1 MIVGT
6 LVAIFALAFLAPTLH
21 RVLGKATGYVLAL
34 GPLAGFIYYL
44 TQMTPTASGEA
55 TSVAWTWA
63 ESLGVEFSFRVDS
76 LSTLFAL
83 LVTGVGTAI
92 VLYANSYLD
101 GHPKRGR
108 FFGYLMGFMGSMLG
122 LVLADDLILLFIFWE
137 LTSITSYLL
146 IGFDHEREK
155 ARKSAL
161 QALVVTGLGGL
172 SMLAGMV
179 LLGQIAGTFSV
190 SGIIENHHA
199 LTESPLTLAAM
210 ILVLGG
216 AFTKSAQ
223 FPFHFWLPNAMEA
236 PSPVSAYLHS
246 STMVKAG
253 VYLVARLNPAFMED
267 QAWQWALS
275 CFGGATMLI
284 GAYLATR
291 QTYFKKVLAYTT
303 VSSLGIMVML
313 IGLGAPQAA
322 AAYILAHAL
331 FKGALFLVAGIV
343 DHEAGV
349 KDTEQMGGLFGKMP
363 VTAMVAIISGLS
375 MAGMVPLLG
384 FVAKEL
390 LLKGSLHAH
399 GGPHEIAWLWPTI
412 STIAGAFMGVAG
424 LQAGLRPFFMAR
436 TAEGDY
442 PKPPHEAPPPMLL
455 GPVVLTGLT
464 LVGGLFPML
473 FANQLINGTTASIA
487 GGHDVELVKLSAV
500 YLTTHPSTALL
511 LSGVALVGAAVLF
524 ALRNPWRAI
533 TAPLDRV
540 TTAIG
545 AERIYHLLFGGTVG
559 PVSLATVQTRILQS
573 GYLSVYVRITV
584 LTTIALGGSLL
595 VWQGDMT
602 ESVSQAMPSFG
613 EIAWTEFLFEAVLV
627 GMICVA
633 AVAAT
638 QMRGRLSTIAVLGVV
653 GYCSAIIF
661 VLFGAP
667 DVAMTQFAVETLTV
681 IIFVLVV
688 YHLPRFAVYS
698 SKHVKFLDAS
708 VGAAF
713 GLMMAAFVVS
723 SFAINADDGISWYY
737 NHHALPGQEGE
748 HAAYGR
754 NLINIILVDF
764 RALDTMGEVTV
775 LGLAAVGVYTLLK
788 LRQDRP
794 VQGEMA

>member
-1 MIVGT
+1 VIVGT
-6 LVAIFALAFLAPTLH
+6 LLAIFALALVAPSLH
-21 RVLGKATGYVLAL
+21 RVLGKATGYVLAI
-34 GPLAGFIYYL
+34 GPLVAFGYYL
-44 TQMTPTASGEA
+44 TQMNPTAQGEA
-55 TSVAWTWA
+55 ISVAWTWTR
-63 ESLGVEFSFRVDS
+63 SLGVEFAFRVDS

-92 VLYANSYLD
+92 VLYANSYLE

-108 FFGYLMGFMGSMLG
+108 FFGYLLGFMGAMLG

-172 SMLAGMV
+172 SMLAGMI

-190 SGIIENHHA
+190 SGIIENRHA

-253 VYLVARLNPAFMED
+253 VYLVARLNPAFMD
-267 QAWQWALS
+267 DPAWQWALS
-275 CFGGATMLI
+275 GFGGATMLI
-284 GAYLATR
+284 GAYMATR
-291 QTYFKKVLAYTT
+291 QTYYKKVLAYTT

-349 KDTEQMGGLFGKMP
+349 KDTEQMGGLLGKMP
-363 VTAMVAIISGLS
+363 LTATVAIISGLS
-375 MAGMVPLLG
+375 MAGLVPLLG

-399 GGPHEIAWLWPTI
+399 GGPHEAAWLWPII
-412 STIAGAFMGVAG
+412 STIAGAFMTVAG
-424 LQAGLRPFFMAR
+424 LQAGVRPFFMKR
-436 TAEGDY
+436 TAEGEY
-442 PKPPHEAPPPMLL
+442 PKHPHEAPPPMLL
-455 GPVVLTGLT
+455 GPIVLTALT
-464 LVGGLFPML
+464 LVGGLAPAL
-473 FANQLINGTTASIA
+473 FAGPIINGATASIA
-487 GGHDVELVKLSAV
+487 GGHEVELVKLSSV
-500 YLTTHPSTALL
+500 YLATHASTALL
-511 LSGVALVGAAVLF
+511 LSGIGFVGGVLLF
-524 ALRNPWRAI
+524 VFRKPWRTI
-533 TAPLDRV
+533 TGPFDRV
-540 TTAIG
+540 GSAIG
-545 AERIYHLLFGGTVG
+545 PERLYHLLFAGTVG
-559 PVSLATVQTRILQS
+559 PVSLATVQTRLLQS
-573 GYLSVYVRITV
+573 GYLRVYVQVTV
-584 LTTIALGGSLL
+584 LTALTLAGGLL
-595 VWQGDMT
+595 VWRGGLFESIAQSLPRFGD
-602 ESVSQAMPSFG
+602 
-613 EIAWTEFLFEAVLV
+613 IAWTELLFEAVLV
-627 GMICVA
+627 AMICVA
-633 AVAAT
+633 AVAST

-653 GYCSAIIF
+653 GYCSAVIF

-698 SKHVKFLDAS
+698 SRRAKVFDAA

-713 GLMMAAFVVS
+713 GLVMAAFVVS
-723 SFAINADDGISWYY
+723 SFAITADDGISWFY
-737 NHHALPGQEGE
+737 NRNALPDEPGM

-754 NLINIILVDF
+754 NLVNVILVDF
-764 RALDTMGEVTV
+764 RALDTMGEITV

-788 LRQDRP
+788 LRQERP
-794 VQGEMA
+794 AQGGMA

>member
-6 LVAIFALAFLAPTLH
+6 LVAIFGLAILAPTLH
-21 RVLGKATGYVLAL
+21 RVLGRATGYVLAL
-34 GPLAGFIYYL
+34 GPASGFFYYL
-44 TQMTPTASGEA
+44 TQMASTAKGEA
-55 TSVAWTWA
+55 IVRSWTWA
-63 ESLGVEFSFRVDS
+63 ESLGVEFAFRVDS

-108 FFGYLMGFMGSMLG
+108 FFGYLMGFMGAMLG

-172 SMLAGMV
+172 AMLAGLV

-190 SGIIENHHA
+190 SGIIANA
-199 LTESPLTLAAM
+199 DVLADSQLTLAAM
-210 ILVLGG
+210 ILVLAG

-253 VYLVARLNPAFMED
+253 VYLVARLNPAFAED
-267 QAWQWALS
+267 PAWQWALAG
-275 CFGGATMLI
+275 FGGATMLI

-291 QTYFKKVLAYTT
+291 QTYYKKVLAYTT

-313 IGLGAPQAA
+313 IGLGAAQAA

-343 DHEAGV
+343 DHETGV
-349 KDTEQMGGLFGKMP
+349 KDTEQMGGLFRSMP
-363 VTAMVAIISGLS
+363 VTAIVAIVSGFS
-375 MAGMVPLLG
+375 MAGVPPLLG
-384 FVAKEL
+384 FVGKEL

-399 GGPHEIAWLWPTI
+399 GGPHDIAWLWPVIATV
-412 STIAGAFMGVAG
+412 AGAFMAVAG
-424 LQAGLRPFFMAR
+424 FQAGVRPFFMKR
-436 TAEGDY
+436 TVEGEY
-442 PKPPHEAPPPMLL
+442 PKPPHEAAIPMLA
-455 GPVVLTGLT
+455 GPVVLTVLT
-464 LVGGLFPML
+464 LIGGIAPVL
-473 FANQLINGTTASIA
+473 FAKPLINGTTSSIA
-487 GGHDVELVKLSAV
+487 SGGETELVKLSAI
-500 YLTTHPSTALL
+500 YLATHPSTALL
-511 LSGVALVGAAVLF
+511 LSGVALVAGAMLF
-524 ALRNPWRAI
+524 ALRRPWRAI
-533 TAPLDRV
+533 TEPLDKV
-540 TTAIG
+540 AKAVG
-545 AERIYHLLFGGTVG
+545 CERLYHVLFDGTVG
-559 PVSLATVQTRILQS
+559 PTSLATVQTKLLQS
-573 GYLSVYVRITV
+573 GYLRVYVQVTV
-584 LTTIALGGSLL
+584 LTVLLLAGGLL
-595 VWQGDMT
+595 LWRGDM
-602 ESVSQAMPSFG
+602 FG
-613 EIAWTEFLFEAVLV
+613 LLQEAIPTFSEIAWTEFLFEAVLV

-653 GYCSAIIF
+653 GYSSAVIF
-661 VLFGAP
+661 VLFSAP

-698 SKHVKFLDAS
+698 SRLVKTADAAL
-708 VGAAF
+708 GIAF

-723 SFAINADDGISWYY
+723 SFAISADDGISWYY
-737 NHHALPGQEGE
+737 NHNAFPDQAGA

-754 NLINIILVDF
+754 NLVNIILVDF
-764 RALDTMGEVTV
+764 RSLDTLGEIAV
-775 LGLAAVGVYTLLK
+775 LGLAAVGVYTLLR
-788 LRQDRP
+788 LRQERTP
-794 VQGEMA
+794 QGGMA

>member
-6 LVAIFALAFLAPTLH
+6 LAAIFALALAAPSLH
-21 RVLGKATGYVLAL
+21 RVLGKATGYVLAI
-34 GPLAGFIYYL
+34 GPLVGFIYYL

-55 TSVAWTWA
+55 TAVAWTWA
-63 ESLGVEFSFRVDS
+63 QSLGVQFSFRVDS

-122 LVLADDLILLFIFWE
+122 LVLADDLILLFVFWE

-161 QALVVTGLGGL
+161 QALIVTGLGGL
-172 SMLAGMV
+172 AMLAGMI

-253 VYLVARLNPAFMED
+253 VYLVARLNPAFTED
-267 QAWQWALS
+267 HAWQWALS
-275 CFGGATMLI
+275 CFGGATMLL

-303 VSSLGIMVML
+303 VSSLGTMIML

-349 KDTEQMGGLFGKMP
+349 KDTEQMGGLFGTMP
-363 VTAMVAIISGLS
+363 VTALVAIISGLS
-375 MAGMVPLLG
+375 MAGLVPLLG

-390 LLKGSLHAH
+390 MLKGSLHAH
-399 GGPHEIAWLWPTI
+399 GGPHDIAWLWPTI
-412 STIAGAFMGVAG
+412 ATIAGAFMGVAG
-424 LQAGLRPFFMAR
+424 LQAGVRPFFMKR
-436 TAEGDY
+436 TAEGEY
-442 PKPPHEAPPPMLL
+442 PKHPHEAPPPMLL
-455 GPVVLTGLT
+455 GPVVLTCLT
-464 LVGGLFPML
+464 LVGGLFPVL
-473 FANQLINGTTASIA
+473 FADPIINGATASIA
-487 GGHDVELVKLSAV
+487 GGHDVELVDLSAI
-500 YLTTHPSTALL
+500 YLVSHPSTALL
-511 LSGVALVGAAVLF
+511 LSGVALIASAFLFVL
-524 ALRNPWRAI
+524 RGQWRAI
-533 TAPLDRV
+533 TAPLDRL

-545 AERIYHLLFGGTVG
+545 CERIYNLLFSGTVG
-559 PVSLATVQTRILQS
+559 PVSLATVQTRLLQS
-573 GYLSVYVRITV
+573 GYLRVYVQITV
-584 LTTIALGGSLL
+584 LTALVLGGGLL
-595 VWQGDMT
+595 VWRGGLI
-602 ESVSQAMPSFG
+602 ESLSQALPDFG
-613 EIAWTEFLFEAVLV
+613 EIAWTELLFEAVLV
-627 GMICVA
+627 GMICVSA
-633 AVAAT
+633 IAST

-653 GYCSAIIF
+653 GYCSAVIF

-698 SKHVKFLDAS
+698 SKRAKVLDAAL
-708 VGAAF
+708 GATF

-723 SFAINADDGISWYY
+723 SFAIHADDGISWFY
-737 NHHALPGQEGE
+737 NRYALPDAPGE

-754 NLINIILVDF
+754 NLVNVILVDF
-764 RALDTMGEVTV
+764 RALDTLGEVTV

-788 LRQDRP
+788 LRHERP
-794 VQGEMA
+794 PQGGMA

>member
-6 LVAIFALAFLAPTLH
+6 LAAIFALAFLAPSMH
-21 RVLGKATGYVLAL
+21 RVLGKVTGYVLAA
-34 GPLAGFIYYL
+34 GPLAGFVYYL
-44 TQMTPTASGEA
+44 THMTSSAAGEA

-190 SGIIENHHA
+190 SGIIEHHQVLA
-199 LTESPLTLAAM
+199 ESPLTLAAM

-284 GAYLATR
+284 GSYLATR
-291 QTYFKKVLAYTT
+291 QTYYKKVLAYTT

-313 IGLGAPQAA
+313 VGLGAPQAA

-349 KDTEQMGGLFGKMP
+349 KDTEQMGRLFGKMP
-363 VTAMVAIISGLS
+363 VTAIVAIISGLS
-375 MAGMVPLLG
+375 MAGVPPLLG
-384 FVAKEL
+384 FVGKEL

-424 LQAGLRPFFMAR
+424 LQAGVRPFFMAR
-436 TAEGDY
+436 TAKDEY
-442 PKPPHEAPPPMLL
+442 PKPPHEAPPAMLL
-455 GPVVLTGLT
+455 GPVVLTCLT
-464 LVGGLFPML
+464 LVGGLFPVL
-473 FANQLINGTTASIA
+473 FATQLINGTATSMT
-487 GGHDVELVKLSAV
+487 GGHEVELVKLSAV
-500 YLTTHPSTALL
+500 YLATHPSTALL
-511 LSGVALVGAAVLF
+511 LSGVALVSAVAMF
-524 ALRNPWRAI
+524 VFRRPWRAL
-533 TAPLDRV
+533 TAPLDRF
-540 TTAIG
+540 TTAVG
-545 AERIYHLLFGGTVG
+545 CERIYNLLFSGTVG
-559 PVSLATVQTRILQS
+559 PVSLATVQTRLLQS
-573 GYLSVYVRITV
+573 GYLRVYVQITV
-584 LTTIALGGSLL
+584 MTALVLAGGLL
-595 VWQGDMT
+595 LWRGGLT
-602 ESVSQAMPSFG
+602 ESLSQAMPRFG
-613 EIAWTEFLFEAVLV
+613 KIAWTEFLFEAVLV
-627 GMICVA
+627 AMICVA
-633 AVAAT
+633 AIAST
-638 QMRGRLSTIAVLGVV
+638 QMKGRLSTIAVLGVV
-653 GYCSAIIF
+653 GYCSATIF

-698 SKHVKFLDAS
+698 KRLGKAIDAGI
-708 VGAAF
+708 GAAF
-713 GLMMAAFVVS
+713 GLLMAAFVVS
-723 SFAINADDGISWYY
+723 SFATSADDGISWYY
-737 NHHALPGQEGE
+737 NHSAFPSNAGE

-764 RALDTMGEVTV
+764 RALDTMGEIAV

-788 LRQDRP
+788 LRQEKP
-794 VQGEMA
+794 AQGGVA

>member
-6 LVAIFALAFLAPTLH
+6 LLAIFALAVAAPSLH
-21 RVLGKATGYVLAL
+21 RVLGRATGYVLAL
-34 GPLAGFIYYL
+34 GPLVAFGYYL
-44 TQMTPTASGEA
+44 TQMNPTAGGEA
-55 TSVAWTWA
+55 TTVAVAWA
-63 ESLGVEFSFRVDS
+63 ESLEVQFSFRVDS

-92 VLYANSYLD
+92 VLYANSYLE

-108 FFGYLMGFMGSMLG
+108 FFGYLLGFMGAMLG

-146 IGFDHEREK
+146 IGFDHEREQ

-172 SMLAGMV
+172 SMLAGLV

-190 SGIIENHHA
+190 SGIIDNYQTLA
-199 LTESPLTLAAM
+199 ESPLTLAAM

-253 VYLVARLNPAFMED
+253 VYLVARLNPAFTED
-267 QAWQWALS
+267 PEWQWTLAS
-275 CFGGATMLI
+275 FGGATMLL
-284 GAYLATR
+284 GAYMATR
-291 QTYFKKVLAYTT
+291 QTYYKKVLAYTT

-363 VTAMVAIISGLS
+363 VTALVAIISGLS

-399 GGPHEIAWLWPTI
+399 GGPHDAAWLWPTI
-412 STIAGAFMGVAG
+412 STIAGAFMAVAG
-424 LQAGLRPFFMAR
+424 FQAGIRPFLMKR

-455 GPVVLTGLT
+455 GPVVLTCLT
-464 LVGGLFPML
+464 LVGGLAPAL
-473 FANQLINGTTASIA
+473 FAKPIINGTTSSIA
-487 GGHDVELVKLSAV
+487 GAQEVELVKLSAI
-500 YLTTHPSTALL
+500 YMATHASTALL
-511 LSGVALVGAAVLF
+511 LSGIALVAGALLF
-524 ALRNPWRAI
+524 WFRGPWRTI
-533 TAPLDRV
+533 TGPLDR
-540 TTAIG
+540 IG
-545 AERIYHLLFGGTVG
+545 ATIGPERIYHLLFDGTVG
-559 PVSLATVQTRILQS
+559 PVSLATMQTKLLQS
-573 GYLSVYVRITV
+573 GYLRVYVQVTV
-584 LTTIALGGSLL
+584 LTALTLGGGLM
-595 VWQGDMT
+595 VWQGGLV
-602 ESVSQAMPSFG
+602 ESISTALPKFG
-613 EIAWTEFLFEAVLV
+613 EIAWTELLFEAVLV
-627 GMICVA
+627 SMICVA
-633 AVAAT
+633 AIAST

-653 GYCSAIIF
+653 GYCSAVIF

-698 SKHVKFLDAS
+698 SKKVKTLDAML
-708 VGAAF
+708 GAAF

-723 SFAINADDGISWYY
+723 SFAITADDGISWFY
-737 NHHALPGQEGE
+737 NRYALPDAPGE
-748 HAAYGR
+748 HVAYGR
-754 NLINIILVDF
+754 NLVNIILVDF
-764 RALDTMGEVTV
+764 RALDTLGEIFV

-788 LRQDRP
+788 LRQERP
-794 VQGEMA
+794 AQGGMA

>member
-6 LVAIFALAFLAPTLH
+6 LAAIFALALVAPSLH
-21 RVLGKATGYVLAL
+21 RVLGKATGYLLAV
-34 GPLAGFIYYL
+34 GPAAGFVYYL
-44 TQMTPTASGEA
+44 SQMASTASGGA
-55 TSVAWTWA
+55 TAVRWTWA
-63 ESLGVEFSFRVDS
+63 EALGVSFAFRVDS

-83 LVTGVGTAI
+83 LVTGVGTGI

-108 FFGYLMGFMGSMLG
+108 FFGYLMGFMGAMLG

-172 SMLAGMV
+172 AMLAGLV

-190 SGIIENHHA
+190 SGIIEHHHA
-199 LTESPLTLAAM
+199 LAESPLTLGAM
-210 ILVLGG
+210 ILILAG

-253 VYLVARLNPAFMED
+253 VYLVARLNPAFAED
-267 QAWQWALS
+267 PAWQWALAG
-275 CFGGATMLI
+275 FGGATMLL

-349 KDTEQMGGLFGKMP
+349 KDTEQMGGLFRAMP
-363 VTAMVAIISGLS
+363 VTAIIAIVSGLS
-375 MAGMVPLLG
+375 MAGLPPLLG
-384 FVAKEL
+384 FVSKEL
-390 LLKGSLHAH
+390 MLKGSLHAH
-399 GGPHEIAWLWPTI
+399 GGPHDIAWLWPTI

-424 LQAGLRPFFMAR
+424 LQAGLRPFFMKR
-436 TAEGDY
+436 TVEGDY
-442 PKPPHEAPPPMLL
+442 PKHPHEAPAPMLF
-455 GPVVLTGLT
+455 GPVVLTALT
-464 LVGGLFPML
+464 LVGGFVPALFV
-473 FANQLINGTTASIA
+473 NQLVNGSTASIA
-487 GGHDVELVKLSAV
+487 GGHETELVKLSAI
-500 YLTTHPSTALL
+500 YLATHPSTALL
-511 LSGVALVGAAVLF
+511 LSGVALVGSAVLF
-524 ALRNPWRAI
+524 ALRGPWRRI
-533 TAPLDRV
+533 TEPLDTITR
-540 TTAIG
+540 AIG
-545 AERIYHLLFGGTVG
+545 CERMYHLLFNGVVG
-559 PVSLATVQTRILQS
+559 ATSLATIQTRLLQS
-573 GYLSVYVRITV
+573 GYLRVYVQVTV
-584 LTTIALGGSLL
+584 LTALTLAGGLL
-595 VWQGDMT
+595 LWRGGLI
-602 ESVSQAMPSFG
+602 ESVGQAIPNFKSVP
-613 EIAWTEFLFEAVLV
+613 WTEFLFEAVLV
-627 GMICVA
+627 AMICVA
-633 AVAAT
+633 AVAST

-653 GYCSAIIF
+653 GYCSAVIF

-698 SKHVKFLDAS
+698 TRLAKSADAAL
-708 VGAAF
+708 GIAF
-713 GLMMAAFVVS
+713 GTMMAAFVVS
-723 SFAINADDGISWYY
+723 SFAITADDGISWFY
-737 NHHALPGQEGE
+737 NQNALPSEPGQ

-754 NLINIILVDF
+754 NLVNVILVDF
-764 RALDTMGEVTV
+764 RALDTMGEIAV

-788 LRQDRP
+788 LRQPR
-794 VQGEMA
+794 GAHGGMA